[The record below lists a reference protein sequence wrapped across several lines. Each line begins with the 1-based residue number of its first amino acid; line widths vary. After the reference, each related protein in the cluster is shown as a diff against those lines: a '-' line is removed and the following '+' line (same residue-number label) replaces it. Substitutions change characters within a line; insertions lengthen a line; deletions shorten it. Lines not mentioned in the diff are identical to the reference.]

1 MPMKT
6 RLTALTAAV
15 LALVLASSAHAA
27 PTAPLT
33 GLQVLQ
39 QFNQVSLGNAQ
50 SSSETIGRAWV
61 GGNVNGG
68 QYSMSSTLPTSNYAG
83 LTVLGNASNNFHGES
98 MGVVI
103 NGNATNGVV
112 KGAGASYVG
121 GNSKGVN
128 YDNQAQIV
136 GSLAGNLNKGGSAG
150 SLADSGSHVN
160 GAMTQASANY
170 IATTRAASSSTNFG
184 TVLGDM
190 STSLSHVKGNSVV
203 TFDSQ
208 GAIFNAKPVN
218 GVAVFDLTALA
229 NPLNLS
235 DKRQLDDLVFGSS
248 SIKFNLNGA
257 TTVIINSDNKS
268 ISTNA
273 NFSNAQALGSKLLWN
288 LYDATSVSIGTQ
300 WGGSVLATDASF
312 TNRNSIEGGVY
323 AASFL
328 QSGEIHQVAFGGVI
342 PVAAVPEP
350 ETYAML
356 MAGLGLVG
364 FMSRRSRRRKQR
376 AAAR

>member
-1 MPMKT
+1 MKAH
-6 RLTALTAAV
+6 LTALAAAV
-15 LALVLASSAHAA
+15 STVFLAGSAQAA
-27 PTAPLT
+27 TTPLT
-33 GLQVLQ
+33 GLEVLQ
-39 QFNQVSLGNAQ
+39 QFNQVSLGKAQ

-61 GGNVNGG
+61 GGDVVGG
-68 QYSMSSTLPTSNYAG
+68 QYAMSATLPTSNYAG
-83 LTVLGNASNNFHGES
+83 LTVLGSASNNFHAES

-103 NGNATNGVV
+103 NGSATNGVV

-121 GNSKGVN
+121 GNSKGIN

-136 GSLAGNLNKGGSAG
+136 GSLAGNLNKGGSVG

-160 GAMTQASANY
+160 GGGLTQASTSY
-170 IATTRAASSSTNFG
+170 IANSRAASSSTDFS

-190 STSLSHVKGNSVV
+190 STSLSHVKGNSAV

-208 GAIFNAKPVN
+208 GAIFNATPVN

-273 NFSNAQALGSKLLWN
+273 NFSNASALGSKLLWN
-288 LYDATSVSIGTQ
+288 LYDATTVSIGTQ
-300 WGGSVLATDASF
+300 WGGSVLATDAAFS
-312 TNRNSIEGGVY
+312 NRNSIEGGVY
-323 AASFL
+323 AASFV

-356 MAGLGLVG
+356 MAGLGLMG
-364 FMSRRSRRRKQR
+364 FMSRRRKQR
-376 AAAR
+376 SAAR

>member
-1 MPMKT
+1 MSMKT

-15 LALVLASSAHAA
+15 LALASPAHAA
-27 PTAPLT
+27 ATTPLT

-68 QYSMSSTLPTSNYAG
+68 QYAMSATLPTSNYAG
-83 LTVLGNASNNFHGES
+83 LTVIGSASNNFHGES

-136 GSLAGNLNKGGSAG
+136 GSLAGNLNRGGSVG

-160 GAMTQASANY
+160 GGGLTQASADY

-229 NPLNLS
+229 NPLNLG

-356 MAGLGLVG
+356 MAGLGLMG
-364 FMSRRSRRRKQR
+364 FMSRRSRRRKQL

>member
-1 MPMKT
+1 MSMKT
-6 RLTALTAAV
+6 RLTALAAAV
-15 LALVLASSAHAA
+15 FALASSAHAA
-27 PTAPLT
+27 TTATTPLT

-68 QYSMSSTLPTSNYAG
+68 QYAMSATLPTSNYAG
-83 LTVLGNASNNFHGES
+83 LTVLGSASNNFHGES

-103 NGNATNGVV
+103 NGSATNGVV

-121 GNSKGVN
+121 GNSKGIN

-136 GSLAGNLNKGGSAG
+136 GSLAGNLNKGGSVG

-160 GAMTQASANY
+160 GGGLTQASVNY
-170 IATTRAASSSTNFG
+170 IATTRAAASSTDFG

-190 STSLSHVKGNSVV
+190 STSLSHVKGNSLV
-203 TFDSQ
+203 TFNSQ
-208 GAIFNAKPVN
+208 GAVFNATPVN

-273 NFSNAQALGSKLLWN
+273 NFSNASAVGSKLLWN

-312 TNRNSIEGGVY
+312 TNGNSIEGGVY
-323 AASFL
+323 AASFV
-328 QSGEIHQVAFGGVI
+328 QRGEIHQVAFGGVI

-364 FMSRRSRRRKQR
+364 FMSRRRKQR